1 MVKDHGY
8 TGLQSELEDLGLRLP
23 QLDAVRAL
31 AIGLVIVEHYGGEAI
46 NSYLPLGMGS
56 LGVGLFFCLSGY
68 LITSILLK
76 EYDSGLPRVTI
87 WTNFFARRFLRLIP
101 PYWAW
106 IAVLVVLGISPVAE
120 SWPWHAAYLSNVW
133 ISLGNPPLAFWS
145 LAVEEQFYL
154 IWPFIIALAPRRHLL
169 PVIVASTFG
178 ASLVFKIWM
187 AQVGVS
193 GSTIQTLLFSN
204 LTELGSGSLLGYVAY
219 RNGRPYDFS
228 WYTRKVHTWFSLA
241 AALSL
246 AAAIV
251 AWYKYGTAGS
261 YRYYVND
268 AMCAVSMVWLLIQA
282 SIGIKGLIG
291 RIFDNKIVQYIGQI
305 SYGIYLTHNFIPD
318 ILRSLFG
325 EMSRP
330 VLGASSLLATLVIT
344 TLSWHYFEKPILRLK
359 KYFRSKSGTRDEP
372 PATVARTTI

>member
-1 MVKDHGY
+1 M
-8 TGLQSELEDLGLRLP
+8 RLS

-31 AIGLVIVEHYGGEAI
+31 AIALVIVEHYGGKAI
-46 NSYLPLGMGS
+46 NTHLPLGMGS

-87 WTNFFARRFLRLIP
+87 WTNFFARRFLRLMP
-101 PYWAW
+101 PYYAW
-106 IAVLVVLGISPVAE
+106 IAVLVVLGIAPVAE

-154 IWPFIIALAPRRHLL
+154 LWPFIIALAPRRYLAG
-169 PVIVASTFG
+169 VIVAATIG
-178 ASLVFKIWM
+178 VSLVFKVAM
-187 AQVGVS
+187 AQAGVATD
-193 GSTIQTLLFSN
+193 TIQTLLFSN
-204 LTELGSGSLLGYVAY
+204 LTELGSGALLGYVAY

-228 WYTRKVHTWFSLA
+228 WYTPKVHFWFTLA

-246 AAAIV
+246 GLAIV
-251 AWYKYGTAGS
+251 AWYVFGKAGP

-291 RIFDNKIVQYIGQI
+291 RVFDSAAVQYIGQI

-330 VLGASSLLATLVIT
+330 VLGASSLLLTLVIT
-344 TLSWHYFEKPILRLK
+344 SLSWQYFEKPILGLK
-359 KYFRSKSGTRDEP
+359 KYFRPKSETRDEP
-372 PATVARTTI
+372 PTMIARSLT

>member
-1 MVKDHGY
+1 M
-8 TGLQSELEDLGLRLP
+8 RLN

-31 AIGLVIVEHYGGEAI
+31 AIGLVIVEHYGGKSI
-46 NSYLPLGMGS
+46 NTHLPLGMGS

-76 EYDSGLPRVTI
+76 EYDSGLPQVTI

-106 IAVLVVLGISPVAE
+106 IAVLVVFGISPVAE

-169 PVIVASTFG
+169 GVIVAGTFG
-178 ASLVFKIWM
+178 VSLVFKIWM
-187 AQVGVS
+187 AQAGVS
-193 GSTIQTLLFSN
+193 PNAIQTLLFSN
-204 LTELGSGSLLGYVAY
+204 LTELGSGALLGYVAY
-219 RNGRPYDFS
+219 RNGQPYDFS
-228 WYTRKVHTWFSLA
+228 WYTPKVHLWFSLA

-246 AAAIV
+246 GLAVV
-251 AWYKYGTAGS
+251 AWYIYGKAGP

-291 RIFDNKIVQYIGQI
+291 RFFDSRAVQYIGQT

-330 VLGASSLLATLVIT
+330 VLGASSLLLTLVIT
-344 TLSWHYFEKPILRLK
+344 SLSWHYFEKPILRIK
-359 KYFRSKSGTRDEP
+359 KYFRPGPGAREEP
-372 PATVARTTI
+372 PAMVARTPS